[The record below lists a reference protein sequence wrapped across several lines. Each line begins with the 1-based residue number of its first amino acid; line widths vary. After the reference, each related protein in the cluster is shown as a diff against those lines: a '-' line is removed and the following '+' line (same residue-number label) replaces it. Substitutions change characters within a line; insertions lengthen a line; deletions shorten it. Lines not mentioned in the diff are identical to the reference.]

1 MKNALINK
9 NTKRICKVQEAAYV
23 DGSYDTDIREAV
35 SISNAKAE
43 TFESSSEPLFL
54 INNDLMT
61 LNEKIAYEKSQ
72 EREER
77 FTETSDF
84 LKARKILEIKN
95 ARDAEYTSILTT
107 SDGLKFK
114 GDLETVLD
122 LKTISDNLSDGGSF
136 TNYKCADGS
145 YNTISKAQ
153 FQTAIKEGIER
164 KSAAF
169 AREKELSESVASAST
184 FAELDAIVW

>member
-1 MKNALINK
+1 
-9 NTKRICKVQEAAYV
+9 
-23 DGSYDTDIREAV
+23 V

-43 TFESSSEPLFL
+43 TFESSSESLFL

-61 LNEKIAYEKSQ
+61 LEEKMAHEKSQ

-77 FTETSDF
+77 FTENSVF
-84 LKARKILEIKN
+84 LKARKVLEIKN

-107 SDGLKFK
+107 SDGFKFK

-153 FQTAIKEGIER
+153 FQTAITEGIER
-164 KSAAF
+164 KSVAF
-169 AREKELSESVASAST
+169 AREKELGELIDSAST

>member
-9 NTKRICKVQEAAYV
+9 NTKRICKVQEAAYAN
-23 DGSYDTDIREAV
+23 GSYDVNIREVV

-43 TFESSSEPLFL
+43 TFESSSESLFL
-54 INNDLMT
+54 INSNLMT
-61 LNEKIAYEKSQ
+61 FEEKMSYEKSQ

-77 FTETSDF
+77 FTENSVF
-84 LKARKILEIKN
+84 LKARKVLEIKN

-107 SDGLKFK
+107 SDGFKFK
-114 GDLETVLD
+114 GDLETILD

-153 FQTAIKEGIER
+153 FQTAITEGIER
-164 KSAAF
+164 KSVAF
-169 AREKELSESVASAST
+169 AREKELGELIDSAST